1 MKIFNQHS
9 IIGFLITLAL
19 SIMLPNMVRASEKDT
34 SVNNA
39 RMKMDSN
46 QSKEKEKPQNSMPM
60 KTDSNDSMGKEKA
73 PDSMSMKMNDNKAT
87 GARDPFANSGGYEYT
102 GMGGWEETDEMTV
115 SKVIFDQLEYR
126 NGNNTKLNR
135 WDMQGWRGTDY
146 EKFWVKFEGRDI
158 KSESGG
164 EFEVQALYSKAI
176 SAYWDLQYGVRYFG
190 VIGFQGLAPYWFEV
204 DPALFVDRNGKIS
217 ARIVAS
223 YDLLLNQRLILQPRA
238 EINASASDLPE
249 LGIGQGVNDFQL
261 DLRLRY
267 EFKREIAPYI
277 GITWQKKY
285 GDSAKYSQQQDSS
298 SEFTEV
304 VLGDRIWF

>member
-115 SKVIFDQLEYR
+115 SR
-126 NGNNTKLNR
+126 
-135 WDMQGWRGTDY
+135 
-146 EKFWVKFEGRDI
+146 
-158 KSESGG
+158 
-164 EFEVQALYSKAI
+164 
-176 SAYWDLQYGVRYFG
+176 
-190 VIGFQGLAPYWFEV
+190 
-204 DPALFVDRNGKIS
+204 
-217 ARIVAS
+217 S
-223 YDLLLNQRLILQPRA
+223 YLI
-238 EINASASDLPE
+238 N
-249 LGIGQGVNDFQL
+249 
-261 DLRLRY
+261 
-267 EFKREIAPYI
+267 
-277 GITWQKKY
+277 
-285 GDSAKYSQQQDSS
+285 
-298 SEFTEV
+298 
-304 VLGDRIWF
+304 